1 MTAGTPGVFGRRPST
16 VRPAVGRFLAGR
28 ERFQSALV
36 GLGVLA
42 LSLLAGA
49 AVLDP
54 RWSELVL
61 PGIGLSVLVGIAAM
75 SRGALVGL
83 TLLGVFNGI
92 PGLDLDAL
100 AVPGSF
106 RPSDLLIAFLIGA
119 ARFLALHDPRRP
131 ARGPP
136 LAGSD
141 EDLGLRLPG
150 LVARDARP
158 QRVLL

>member
-61 PGIGLSVLVGIAAM
+61 PGIGLSVLVGIAAV
-75 SRGALVGL
+75 SRGALVGF
-83 TLLGVFNGI
+83 TLLGCVQRH
-92 PGLDLDAL
+92 PGARSRCSSG
-100 AVPGSF
+100 ARVVPAE
-106 RPSDLLIAFLIGA
+106 RPPDRVSDRC
-119 ARFLALHDPRRP
+119 ARFLALHDPRRRSWWT
-131 ARGPP
+131 A
-136 LAGSD
+136 AGW
-141 EDLGLRLPG
+141 L
-150 LVARDARP
+150 
-158 QRVLL
+158 

>member
-16 VRPAVGRFLAGR
+16 VRPAVGRFLAG
-28 ERFQSALV
+28 ERFQSAFV

-42 LSLLAGA
+42 LSLLAGT

-61 PGIGLSVLVGIAAM
+61 PGIGLSVLVGIAAV
-75 SRGALVGL
+75 SRGALVGVA
-83 TLLGVFNGI
+83 LLGVFNGI

-119 ARFLALHDPRRP
+119 LVFWHFTTPAAQLVDRRW
-131 ARGPP
+131 
-136 LAGSD
+136 L
-141 EDLGLRLPG
+141 
-150 LVARDARP
+150 
-158 QRVLL
+158 

>member
-16 VRPAVGRFLAGR
+16 VRPAVGRFLAG

-61 PGIGLSVLVGIAAM
+61 PGIGDKVAYLRAIATPQRAYLER
-75 SRGALVGL
+75 RGL
-83 TLLGVFNGI
+83 N
-92 PGLDLDAL
+92 PG
-100 AVPGSF
+100 G
-106 RPSDLLIAFLIGA
+106 
-119 ARFLALHDPRRP
+119 HWRR
-131 ARGPP
+131 A
-136 LAGSD
+136 
-141 EDLGLRLPG
+141 
-150 LVARDARP
+150 VARLRQ
-158 QRVLL
+158 QR